1 MPATMTELTGGHFQD
16 AEGNVLANG
25 YLKMI
30 LSTDGGISG
39 VGMVCAGITITI
51 NLDANGSVIAG
62 QYVWG
67 NDVITPVNSYY
78 TVTGYT
84 AAGQP
89 AFGPNLQQVISGAT
103 FDVGTWVP
111 NTAISWIPPA
121 TLQGPAGPTGP
132 QGPQGSQGPAGTNG
146 TNGTTPVLPTHGFV
160 FGSQNATYL
169 PYDNNGVGSAS
180 RGNSKEVGVVLLVL
194 LEQVTFT
201 SASIYCI
208 TGAGSGNMYSGIYS
222 YDGNT
227 KYIDTGALDVHSSS
241 QVLRSTSFSAVTLP
255 AGCYWYA
262 WGNDTSVGA
271 DISGRDAQNWFN
283 AFVNG
288 ITVTFGSAANP
299 ISGGHL
305 PTTLGTITAYAHTD
319 SNTNIPE
326 TMFQ

>member
-121 TLQGPAGPTGP
+121 TLQGP
-132 QGPQGSQGPAGTNG
+132 QGIQGIQGIQGVAGPAGTNG
-146 TNGTTPVLPTHGFV
+146 TNGTAPILPTHGF
-160 FGSQNATYL
+160 FIGSQNIDGVL
-169 PYDNNGVGSAS
+169 NVGGPLSRNNA
-180 RGNSKEVGVVLLVL
+180 NEVGVALLVL
-194 LEQVTFT
+194 LEAATITKVSSYVVT
-201 SASIYCI
+201 
-208 TGAGSGNMYSGIYS
+208 GGGLGSFYLGIYS

-227 KYIDTGALDVHSSS
+227 KLVDSGPLDGHSAS
-241 QVLRSTSFSAVTLP
+241 QIARSTTFSVVTLP
-255 AGCYWYA
+255 VGCYWFV
-262 WGNDTSVGA
+262 WGCDSPGTTVPIKVATQGQAAFFNSAATTL
-271 DISGRDAQNWFN
+271 GR
-283 AFVNG
+283 
-288 ITVTFGSAANP
+288 AANP
-299 ISGGHL
+299 ISGSAL
-305 PTTLGTITAYAHTD
+305 PATLGSITAYTYSD
-319 SNTNIPE
+319 TNVNIPE
-326 TMFQ
+326 AMFQ